1 MIYDFRIYIEEIL
14 THWNLTEL
22 QAEELAAF
30 TALTSVVLMSLLLA
44 YICQRFLVPLILNL
58 VAHTETKWDDYLVN
72 RPVLRGTC
80 MLLPALLIYYAL
92 PYCFDQHTTPLYVL
106 LERLSQVYI
115 AFSSMML
122 VSAFLKNITKV
133 AIHELEEHH
142 LVGIL
147 QFLRLLTF
155 CLGAIIMVSLLLG
168 NNPLRVIAGL
178 GAAATVLMLVFKDSI
193 LGLVAGIQLS
203 MNNMLKVGD
212 WVTIQKLGIDGTV
225 EEVSLTT
232 VKVRNFDNT
241 ISTVPPYTLVSDS
254 FQNWNAMFTKGYR
267 RVKRAL
273 YMDIQSV
280 RFVTEEEKETLR
292 RKKLISKTDAEQ
304 PRITNLTLFR
314 HFVVNTLREDKKIS
328 DEQWV
333 LARQLAPT
341 PTGLPLEI
349 WFYSAET
356 SFVRYEDF
364 ASDYMELFI
373 ASLSEFGLRHY
384 QAPSSADFRFLA
396 TGKGEPPARFI

>member
-1 MIYDFRIYIEEIL
+1 
-14 THWNLTEL
+14 
-22 QAEELAAF
+22 
-30 TALTSVVLMSLLLA
+30 
-44 YICQRFLVPLILNL
+44 
-58 VAHTETKWDDYLVN
+58 
-72 RPVLRGTC
+72 

-92 PYCFDQHTTPLYVL
+92 PYCFDQHTTTLYVL

-155 CLGAIIMVSLLLG
+155 CLVVIIMVSSLLG

-203 MNNMLKVGD
+203 MNNMLKGGD

-241 ISTVPPYTLVSDS
+241 ISTVSTLHLG
-254 FQNWNAMFTKGYR
+254 K
-267 RVKRAL
+267 
-273 YMDIQSV
+273 
-280 RFVTEEEKETLR
+280 RFVSELECHVYQRLPPGQTGSLHGHSVCPWLCDGGGEG
-292 RKKLISKTDAEQ
+292 
-304 PRITNLTLFR
+304 N
-314 HFVVNTLREDKKIS
+314 
-328 DEQWV
+328 
-333 LARQLAPT
+333 APT
-341 PTGLPLEI
+341 
-349 WFYSAET
+349 
-356 SFVRYEDF
+356 
-364 ASDYMELFI
+364 
-373 ASLSEFGLRHY
+373 
-384 QAPSSADFRFLA
+384 
-396 TGKGEPPARFI
+396 

>member
-1 MIYDFRIYIEEIL
+1 MIYDFRLYIEKIL

-44 YICQRFLVPLILNL
+44 YICQRFLVPLILKL

-92 PYCFDQHTTPLYVL
+92 PYCFDHHTTTLYVL

-273 YMDIQSV
+273 YMDI
-280 RFVTEEEKETLR
+280 L
-292 RKKLISKTDAEQ
+292 
-304 PRITNLTLFR
+304 
-314 HFVVNTLREDKKIS
+314 
-328 DEQWV
+328 
-333 LARQLAPT
+333 
-341 PTGLPLEI
+341 
-349 WFYSAET
+349 SA
-356 SFVRYEDF
+356 
-364 ASDYMELFI
+364 L
-373 ASLSEFGLRHY
+373 
-384 QAPSSADFRFLA
+384 
-396 TGKGEPPARFI
+396 